1 MFEKRRHANTIAEKK
16 EDEMFQTADHQL
28 RDNHRAIHDLRLDS
42 VPKEEN
48 L

>member
-1 MFEKRRHANTIAEKK
+1 MFEKRRRANTMTEKK
-16 EDEMFQTADHQL
+16 EDETFQTADHHL
-28 RDNHRAIHDLRLDS
+28 RDNRHATHDLRLDS